1 MSLSRYRDLPP
12 FIGPLSMLVHTPLRA
27 PFYGPSGHG
36 QRPKA
41 LTVRGLI
48 ADEVHAPGHVRCL
61 RMAGEQ
67 RPQVGVARAGVVAA
81 GDRLAP
87 HGVGDQ
93 VGQEPVDFVVC
104 PSMLLL
110 VAKTSCFLNR
120 QDYRLVSA
128 QS

>member
-1 MSLSRYRDLPP
+1 M
-12 FIGPLSMLVHTPLRA
+12 VHPV
-27 PFYGPSGHG
+27 SG

-128 QS
+128 QSGLCPRPGNDLLGSVSGSDTSQFQAFLDD